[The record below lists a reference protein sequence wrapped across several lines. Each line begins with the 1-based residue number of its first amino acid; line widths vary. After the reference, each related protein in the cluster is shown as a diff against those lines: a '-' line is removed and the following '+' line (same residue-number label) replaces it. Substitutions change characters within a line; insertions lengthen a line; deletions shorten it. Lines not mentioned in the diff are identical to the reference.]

1 ETLEANFPIR
11 YLFRRRRMDS
21 GGPGKYRGGTGLEMA
36 IVAHD
41 APEGGLQYVISG
53 KGQEHAMTDGL
64 GGGYP
69 GARNRYIWV
78 HNTNEGNASP
88 VMASRLHDF
97 PGKKQDVSWG
107 VFPLKGRDVLY
118 VASNGGGGYLDPFT
132 RDPEAVLNDVRN
144 RIASRKAARE
154 VYGTVISETI
164 VHDVRATL
172 ELRERLASRRGNGS
186 ASGMSRCVSETLNI
200 RTMPEGARICC
211 RSCAHALAPAGH
223 AW

>member
-1 ETLEANFPIR
+1 
-11 YLFRRRRMDS
+11 
-21 GGPGKYRGGTGLEMA
+21 
-36 IVAHD
+36 
-41 APEGGLQYVISG
+41 
-53 KGQEHAMTDGL
+53 MTDGL

-78 HNTNEGNASP
+78 HNTNEENAPP
-88 VMASRLHDF
+88 VMASSLHDF

-132 RDPEAVLNDVRN
+132 RNPEAVLNDVRN

-154 VYGTVISETI
+154 VYGTVISEAL

-172 ELRERLASRRGNGS
+172 ELRERLASRRGNGA
-186 ASGMSRCVSETLNI
+186 ASGMSPRVSETLNI
-200 RTMPEGARICC
+200 RTMPEGVRICC

-223 AW
+223 AWKPSSVIHEMSTDAAVGADSMEGAATILRLFICPSCRAVLDSETALPGEPFLDDLVSI